1 MAGQVTTPGA
11 AGTPASDEA
20 DRGPRAIE
28 PGLIVRGLSK
38 AYGRHRVLDALDLSI
53 PAATLTA
60 VVGSNGAGKSTLLGC
75 VADALRH
82 EGSIHFGGSLLRAIP
97 GQMAYLPQR
106 IRLPGGATVDEVL
119 ALFRALAGPSPDRV
133 AAPEG
138 FVPAGHR
145 RIAEL
150 SGGQAQR
157 VALAGTLFGAPRLLL
172 LDEPH
177 ANLDDPAKD
186 SLRNMLAAHRDAGA
200 TILVASPAAFDL
212 LANADLVVRVEA
224 GQVVYHGPA
233 AAFLAGLPATVWV
246 DLESGKSAGDIA
258 GIALVT
264 RTRMAG
270 HWAALECRDQ
280 DVAML
285 LATLADRGVG
295 VDRIRIAGPGDA
307 DLSALPPDGTRESRP

>member
-1 MAGQVTTPGA
+1 MADQVTTPA
-11 AGTPASDEA
+11 TTGTPASDDA

-28 PGLIVRGLSK
+28 LGLIIRGLTK

-53 PAATLTA
+53 PAATLAA

-75 VADALRH
+75 IAGALRH
-82 EGSIHFGGSLLRAIP
+82 EGSIRYDGSPLQAIP

-106 IRLPGGATVDEVL
+106 IRLPDGATVDEVL
-119 ALFRALAGPSPDRV
+119 ALFRALAEPLPDR
-133 AAPEG
+133 ASAPHG
-138 FVPAGHR
+138 FLPAGHC

-186 SLRNMLAAHRDAGA
+186 SLRDMLAAHRDAGA

-212 LANADLVVRVEA
+212 LGHADLVVRVEA

-233 AAFLAGLPATVWV
+233 PAFLAGLPVTIWV
-246 DLESGKSAGDIA
+246 DLESKGSAADVA
-258 GIALVT
+258 GIGLVT
-264 RTRMAG
+264 RNRITGR
-270 HWAALECRDQ
+270 WAALECREQ
-280 DVAML
+280 DVSMVL
-285 LATLADRGVG
+285 DNLVDRGVG
-295 VDRIRIAGPGDA
+295 IDRIRVAGPGGA
-307 DLSALPPDGTRESRP
+307 DLSVPPPDNTREALR

>member
-1 MAGQVTTPGA
+1 MAEVV
-11 AGTPASDEA
+11 
-20 DRGPRAIE
+20 IE
-28 PGLIVRGLSK
+28 PGLVIRGLTK
-38 AYGRHRVLDALDLSI
+38 AYGRHRVLDGLDLSI
-53 PAATLTA
+53 PVATLAA

-75 VADALRH
+75 IAGALRH
-82 EGSIHFGGSLLRAIP
+82 EGSIRYDGSPLGAIP
-97 GQMAYLPQR
+97 GQMAHLPQR

-119 ALFRALAGPSPDRV
+119 TLFRALAGPTPDR
-133 AAPEG
+133 APAPEG

-186 SLRNMLAAHRDAGA
+186 SLRDMLAAHRDAGA

-233 AAFLAGLPATVWV
+233 LAFLADLPATVWV
-246 DLESGKSAGDIA
+246 DLESNGSAADITRI
-258 GIALVT
+258 GRVT
-264 RTRMAG
+264 RTSVAG
-270 HWAALECRDQ
+270 HWAALECREQ
-280 DVAML
+280 DVAMVL
-285 LATLADRGVG
+285 DALADRGIG
-295 VDRIRIAGPGDA
+295 IDRIRVAGPGGA
-307 DLSALPPDGTRESRP
+307 DLSAPPPDNTREARP